1 MVSLEEVRDG
11 STGYVSFHGGEGAEQ
26 PSMFMQII
34 CQSRE
39 LTGQK
44 GKRVQ
49 GALNRGHFQG
59 KHGLEY
65 S

>member
-11 STGYVSFHGGEGAEQ
+11 FTEDLSLHSGEGAEW
-26 PSMFMQII
+26 PSVFVQII
-34 CQSRE
+34 WQPWE

-49 GALNRGHFQG
+49 CALNRGHLG
-59 KHGLEY
+59 GATWT
-65 S
+65 